1 MHRMIRVHWALT
13 WEDPTEHPPWGL
25 DLGSAHSQHGTLVP
39 AAQSLAET
47 VSGRWRSYHSA
58 ALLISTAH
66 VAGSAAGS
74 RGALLHGW

>member
-1 MHRMIRVHWALT
+1 MIRVHWALT
-13 WEDPTEHPPWGL
+13 WEDPTEHPPWAWTWGV
-25 DLGSAHSQHGTLVP
+25 HSQHGTLVP

-47 VSGRWRSYHSA
+47 VSGRWRPCRSA